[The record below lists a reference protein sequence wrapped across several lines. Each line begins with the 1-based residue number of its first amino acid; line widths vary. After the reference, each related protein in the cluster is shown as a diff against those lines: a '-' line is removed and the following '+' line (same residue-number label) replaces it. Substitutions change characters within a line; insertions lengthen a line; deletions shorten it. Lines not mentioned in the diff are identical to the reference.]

1 MIKVSDYVIDFV
13 ARLGV
18 KHVFLVPGGGAMHLN
33 ASLARC
39 PALEPVCN
47 SHEQAS
53 AMAAESYAKAT
64 RNVGVAMVTTGP
76 GGTNALTG
84 LAGAWLDSTPVLFLS
99 GQVKR
104 ADRMFDSDGGPR
116 GLRQM
121 GPQELDVISIVRS
134 LTKYA
139 ITILDPHTVRYHLE
153 KAAFL
158 ARSGRPGP
166 VWIDFPL
173 DVQAAP
179 IDETALDGFDPAE
192 VAAPFDEAAVPDKA
206 RETIEALN
214 RAERPLIFAGNGV
227 RLAGAEQEFQ
237 TLVRSLEVPV
247 ATTWCA
253 ADLVASADPLFVGRP
268 GGLAARGA
276 NFALQNS
283 DFLLIVGA
291 RMDLAITGFA
301 PARLSRQAHKVMVD
315 IDPAEIRKLAP
326 YIQTEVCA
334 DAGAF
339 LRAMMSQR
347 DSIRLK
353 DIGCWKKRCAEWKL
367 RYPVVLPEHR
377 SPEGRVSVY
386 HLAEVIGAESLPEDL
401 LVSGSSGNGIEV
413 FLFACPTR
421 AGQRIYHT
429 AGLGSM
435 GNGLPAAVGVCLAGG
450 RRRTIC
456 VDGDGGFQF
465 NIQELETVAR
475 LHLPIKFFILNN
487 NGYASIRASQ
497 ANYFGGPLLG
507 CDERSGITVPDI
519 CKIAAAYGIASAR
532 IVSQASLREDVRRIL
547 DTPGPVVC
555 DVNVI
560 VDEVRQPRLSSMQ
573 RPDGSMVSMPLE
585 DLWPFLERDEFF
597 ANMIVEP
604 LEESR
609 A

>member
-1 MIKVSDYVIDFV
+1 
-13 ARLGV
+13 
-18 KHVFLVPGGGAMHLN
+18 
-33 ASLARC
+33 
-39 PALEPVCN
+39 
-47 SHEQAS
+47 
-53 AMAAESYAKAT
+53 
-64 RNVGVAMVTTGP
+64 
-76 GGTNALTG
+76 
-84 LAGAWLDSTPVLFLS
+84 
-99 GQVKR
+99 
-104 ADRMFDSDGGPR
+104 
-116 GLRQM
+116 
-121 GPQELDVISIVRS
+121 
-134 LTKYA
+134 
-139 ITILDPHTVRYHLE
+139 
-153 KAAFL
+153 
-158 ARSGRPGP
+158 
-166 VWIDFPL
+166 
-173 DVQAAP
+173 
-179 IDETALDGFDPAE
+179 
-192 VAAPFDEAAVPDKA
+192 
-206 RETIEALN
+206 
-214 RAERPLIFAGNGV
+214 
-227 RLAGAEQEFQ
+227 
-237 TLVRSLEVPV
+237 
-247 ATTWCA
+247 
-253 ADLVASADPLFVGRP
+253 
-268 GGLAARGA
+268 
-276 NFALQNS
+276 
-283 DFLLIVGA
+283 
-291 RMDLAITGFA
+291 
-301 PARLSRQAHKVMVD
+301 
-315 IDPAEIRKLAP
+315 
-326 YIQTEVCA
+326 
-334 DAGAF
+334 
-339 LRAMMSQR
+339 
-347 DSIRLK
+347 
-353 DIGCWKKRCAEWKL
+353 
-367 RYPVVLPEHR
+367 
-377 SPEGRVSVY
+377 
-386 HLAEVIGAESLPEDL
+386 LAEVIGAESLPEDL

-497 ANYFGGPLLG
+497 ANYFGRPLLG

-519 CKIAAAYGIASAR
+519 CKIAAGYGIASAR